1 LKTYFQVIFTALL
14 LLLSINGCFSQPSET
29 VISSASF
36 TINSEG
42 VDFKLDPPLKRRYN
56 SGSVQLELIR
66 DWQPVP
72 PWTSIQLDDGR
83 LAKVEVVLFAADG
96 KTFKATIIGW
106 TSGMLNA
113 RFEPEIPKKA
123 SITKVKIT
131 ADVPLKCKR
140 VVWSDYNA
148 K

>member
-1 LKTYFQVIFTALL
+1 MKTCFLVIFTALL
-14 LLLSINGCFSQPSET
+14 LLLSINGCFSQPSKT
-29 VISSASF
+29 VISSAFF
-36 TINSEG
+36 TIDSKG
-42 VDFKLDPPLKRRYN
+42 VEFKLDPPLKRKYN
-56 SGSVQLELIR
+56 SGSVHLKLVRGWEPL
-66 DWQPVP
+66 P

-83 LAKVEVVLFAADG
+83 LVKLAVILFTEDG
-96 KTFKATIIGW
+96 QTFMASIFEW
-106 TSGMLNA
+106 TNGILNA
-113 RFEPEIPKKA
+113 RFEPEIPKEA